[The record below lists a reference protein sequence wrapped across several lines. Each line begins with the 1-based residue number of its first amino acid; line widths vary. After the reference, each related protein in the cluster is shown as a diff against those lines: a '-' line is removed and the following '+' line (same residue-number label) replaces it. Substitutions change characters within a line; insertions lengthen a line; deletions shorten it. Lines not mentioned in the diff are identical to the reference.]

1 MDVLDKIKAPVAAEM
16 DHFRDTFRQ
25 TLYSDNPLL
34 EQVVEHLLKA
44 PGKQLRPM
52 LVLLAARMASAKGKG
67 STVVSEKVIRVALA
81 LEMLHTASLVHDDV
95 VDESDRRRGLPSV
108 NALFSNQIA
117 VLAGDFIL
125 SKALECA
132 AQTEDVRVVQYIA
145 QLGQSL
151 ANGEL
156 LQIDNQDSSVL
167 SEAVY
172 FDIISRKTASL
183 FSLCARLGALA
194 AGGSEAEAERLA
206 QYGKLIGICFQLR
219 DDVFDYGTAEVGKP
233 IGNDMREGKL
243 TLPVIYA
250 VKHSDDAA
258 MTALALKVRRR
269 EASAEEIQGLI
280 DFTIDK
286 GGLDYVQWH
295 MKDLQAMADGLI
307 DDTHDASVTESLHLL
322 ASFVSERV
330 Y

>member
-16 DHFRDTFRQ
+16 EQFREVFRK

-52 LVLLAARMASAKGKG
+52 LVLLAARMVGE
-67 STVVSEKVIRVALA
+67 VNEKVIRVALA

-108 NALFSNQIA
+108 NALLSNQIA

-125 SKALECA
+125 SKALESA
-132 AQTEDVRVVQYIA
+132 ALTEDTRIVRYIA

-151 ANGEL
+151 ADGEL
-156 LQIDNQDSSVL
+156 LQLDSQDSEVL

-172 FDIISRKTASL
+172 FDIIGRKTASL
-183 FSLCARLGALA
+183 FSLCARLGAMM
-194 AGGSEAEAERLA
+194 AGGTEAEAERLA

-233 IGNDMREGKL
+233 LGNDMKEGKL
-243 TLPVIYA
+243 TLPTIYA
-250 VKHSDDAA
+250 VVHSDDAS
-258 MTALALKVRRR
+258 MRELALKVRRR
-269 EASAEEIQGLI
+269 EASAEEMRQLM
-280 DFTIDK
+280 DFTVSQ
-286 GGLDYVQWH
+286 GGLEYAQWH
-295 MKDLQAMADGLI
+295 MKDMQGMADGLI
-307 DDTHDASVTESLHLL
+307 DDTRNPSITEALHLL
-322 ASFVSERV
+322 TAFVAERIL
-330 Y
+330 

>member
-1 MDVLDKIKAPVAAEM
+1 MEVLDKIKAPVAAELEQ
-16 DHFRDTFRQ
+16 FREAFCQ
-25 TLYSDNPLL
+25 TLYSENPLL

-52 LVLLAARMASAKGKG
+52 LVLLAARMVGQ
-67 STVVSEKVIRVALA
+67 VNDKVIRVALS

-108 NALFSNQIA
+108 NALLSNQIA

-125 SKALECA
+125 SKALECSA
-132 AQTEDVRVVQYIA
+132 LTDDVRVVRYIA

-151 ANGEL
+151 ADGEL
-156 LQIDNQDSSVL
+156 LQLKHQDSEVL

-206 QYGKLIGICFQLR
+206 QFGKLIGICFQLR
-219 DDVFDYGTAEVGKP
+219 DDVFDYGKAEVGKP
-233 IGNDMREGKL
+233 LGNDMREGKL
-243 TLPVIYA
+243 TLPAIYA
-250 VKHSDDAA
+250 VKHSEDAS
-258 MTALALKVRRR
+258 MYELALKVRRR
-269 EASAEEIQGLI
+269 DANAEEIQQLI
-280 DFTIDK
+280 DFTISA
-286 GGLDYVQWH
+286 GGLEYVQWH
-295 MKDLQAMADGLI
+295 MKDMQGMADGLI
-307 DDTHDASVTESLHLL
+307 DDTRDPQITEALHLL
-322 ASFVSERV
+322 ASFVGERV
-330 Y
+330 I

>member
-16 DHFRDTFRQ
+16 EQFNDAFRK

-34 EQVVEHLLKA
+34 EQVVEYLLKA
-44 PGKQLRPM
+44 PGKQLRPLLVM
-52 LVLLAARMASAKGKG
+52 LSARMVG
-67 STVVSEKVIRVALA
+67 EINDKVINVALA

-108 NALFSNQIA
+108 NALISNQVA

-132 AQTEDVRVVQYIA
+132 AKTDDVRVVRYIS

-151 ANGEL
+151 ADGEL
-156 LQIDNQDSSVL
+156 LQLDNQDSEVL

-172 FDIISRKTASL
+172 FDIIGRKTASL

-194 AGGSEAEAERLA
+194 ADGSEAEAERLA
-206 QYGKLIGICFQLR
+206 QFGKLIGICFQLK

-233 IGNDMREGKL
+233 LGNDMKEGKL
-243 TLPVIYA
+243 TLPAIYA
-250 VKHSDDAA
+250 VKHSDDKT
-258 MTALALKVRRR
+258 MQALALKVRRR
-269 EASAEEIQGLI
+269 EASSEEIQQLI
-280 DFTIDK
+280 DFTVSS
-286 GGLDYVQWH
+286 GGLEYVQWH
-295 MKDLQAMADGLI
+295 MKDMQGMADGLI
-307 DDTHDASVTESLHLL
+307 DDTREASITKALHLL
-322 ASFVSERV
+322 ASFVAERV
-330 Y
+330 F

>member
-16 DHFRDTFRQ
+16 EQFREVFRK

-52 LVLLAARMASAKGKG
+52 LVLLAARMVGE
-67 STVVSEKVIRVALA
+67 VNEKVIRVALA

-108 NALFSNQIA
+108 NALLSNQIA

-125 SKALECA
+125 SKALESA
-132 AQTEDVRVVQYIA
+132 ALTEDTRIVRYIA

-156 LQIDNQDSSVL
+156 LQLDSQDSEVL

-172 FDIISRKTASL
+172 FDIIGRKTASL
-183 FSLCARLGALA
+183 FSLCARLGAMM
-194 AGGSEAEAERLA
+194 AGGTEAEAERLA

-233 IGNDMREGKL
+233 LGNDMKEGKL
-243 TLPVIYA
+243 TLPTIYA
-250 VKHSDDAA
+250 VVHSDDAS
-258 MTALALKVRRR
+258 MRELALKVRRR
-269 EASAEEIQGLI
+269 EASAEEMRQLM
-280 DFTIDK
+280 DFTVSQ
-286 GGLDYVQWH
+286 GGLEYARWH
-295 MKDLQAMADGLI
+295 MKDMQGMADGLI
-307 DDTHDASVTESLHLL
+307 DDTRNPSITEALHLL
-322 ASFVSERV
+322 TAFVAERIL
-330 Y
+330 

>member
-1 MDVLDKIKAPVAAEM
+1 MEQ
-16 DHFRDTFRQ
+16 FREVFRK

-52 LVLLAARMASAKGKG
+52 LVLLAARMVGE
-67 STVVSEKVIRVALA
+67 VNEKVIRVALA

-108 NALFSNQIA
+108 NALLSNQVA
-117 VLAGDFIL
+117 VLAGDFVL

-132 AQTEDVRVVQYIA
+132 AETEDVRVVRYIA

-151 ANGEL
+151 ADGEL
-156 LQIDNQDSSVL
+156 LQLDSQDSEVL

-172 FDIISRKTASL
+172 FDIIGRKTATL
-183 FSLCARLGALA
+183 FSLCARLGAMM
-194 AGGSEAEAERLA
+194 AGGTEAEAERLA

-233 IGNDMREGKL
+233 LGNDMKEGKL
-243 TLPVIYA
+243 TLPTIYA
-250 VKHSDDAA
+250 VVHSDDAS
-258 MTALALKVRRR
+258 MRELALKVRRR
-269 EASAEEIQGLI
+269 EASAEEMHQLM
-280 DFTIDK
+280 DFTVSQ
-286 GGLDYVQWH
+286 GGLEYAQWH
-295 MKDLQAMADGLI
+295 MKDMQGMADGLI
-307 DDTHDASVTESLHLL
+307 DDTRNPSITEALHLL
-322 ASFVSERV
+322 TAFVAERIL
-330 Y
+330 

>member
-1 MDVLDKIKAPVAAEM
+1 MEVLDKIKAPVAAELEQ
-16 DHFRDTFRQ
+16 FREAFRQ
-25 TLYSDNPLL
+25 TLYSENPLL

-52 LVLLAARMASAKGKG
+52 LVLLAARMVGQ
-67 STVVSEKVIRVALA
+67 VNDKVIRVALA

-108 NALFSNQIA
+108 NALLSNQIA

-125 SKALECA
+125 SKALECSA
-132 AQTEDVRVVQYIA
+132 LTEDVRVVRYIA

-151 ANGEL
+151 ADGEL
-156 LQIDNQDSSVL
+156 LQLKNQDSEVL

-219 DDVFDYGTAEVGKP
+219 DDVFDYGKAEVGKP
-233 IGNDMREGKL
+233 LGNDMKEGKL
-243 TLPVIYA
+243 TLPAIYA
-250 VKHSDDAA
+250 VKHSEDAS
-258 MTALALKVRRR
+258 MHELALKVRRR
-269 EASAEEIQGLI
+269 DASAEEIQQLI
-280 DFTIDK
+280 DFTISA
-286 GGLDYVQWH
+286 GGLEYVQWH
-295 MKDLQAMADGLI
+295 MKDMHGMADGLI
-307 DDTHDASVTESLHLL
+307 DDTRDPAITEALHLL
-322 ASFVSERV
+322 ASFVGERV
-330 Y
+330 I

>member
-16 DHFRDTFRQ
+16 EQFREAFRQ

-34 EQVVEHLLKA
+34 EQAVEHLLKA
-44 PGKQLRPM
+44 PGKQLRPI
-52 LVLLAARMASAKGKG
+52 LVLLAARMVGE
-67 STVVSEKVIRVALA
+67 VNDKVIRVALA

-108 NALFSNQIA
+108 NALLSNQVA

-132 AQTEDVRVVQYIA
+132 ALTDDVRVVRYIA

-151 ANGEL
+151 ADGEL
-156 LQIDNQDSSVL
+156 LQLDNQDSKLL

-172 FDIISRKTASL
+172 FDIIGRKTASL

-206 QYGKLIGICFQLR
+206 QFGKLIGICFQLR

-233 IGNDMREGKL
+233 LGNDMKEGKL
-243 TLPVIYA
+243 TLPAIYA
-250 VKHSDDAA
+250 VKHSDDAS
-258 MTALALKVRRR
+258 MNELALKVRRR
-269 EASAEEIQGLI
+269 EASAEEIQQLI
-280 DFTIDK
+280 DFTVSA
-286 GGLDYVQWH
+286 GGLEYVQWH
-295 MKDLQAMADGLI
+295 MKDMQGMADGLI
-307 DDTHDASVTESLHLL
+307 DDSRDAAITESLHLL
-322 ASFVSERV
+322 ASFVAERII
-330 Y
+330 

>member
-16 DHFRDTFRQ
+16 EQFREVFRK

-52 LVLLAARMASAKGKG
+52 LVLLAARMVGE
-67 STVVSEKVIRVALA
+67 VNEKVIRVALA

-108 NALFSNQIA
+108 NALLSNQIA

-125 SKALECA
+125 SKALESA
-132 AQTEDVRVVQYIA
+132 ALTEDTRIVRYIA

-151 ANGEL
+151 ADGEL
-156 LQIDNQDSSVL
+156 LQLDSQDSEVL

-172 FDIISRKTASL
+172 FDIIGRKTASL

-233 IGNDMREGKL
+233 LGNDMKEGKL
-243 TLPVIYA
+243 TLPAIYA
-250 VKHSDDAA
+250 VVHSDDAS
-258 MTALALKVRRR
+258 MRELALKVRRR
-269 EASAEEIQGLI
+269 EASAEEMHQLM
-280 DFTIDK
+280 DFTVSQ
-286 GGLDYVQWH
+286 GGLEYAQWH
-295 MKDLQAMADGLI
+295 MKDMQGMADGLI
-307 DDTHDASVTESLHLL
+307 DDNCDAVITEALHLL
-322 ASFVSERV
+322 ASFVAERV
-330 Y
+330 L